1 MISSWISYLS
11 TSSTWMSTEA
21 SILKKNRR
29 KKTKCENESARW
41 SGQNDQKNV
50 CVCALGF
57 WCMCGWVLVCC
68 LLCRDHLSYP
78 ETEKGGEKNKS
89 GGIQSSFRFWRS
101 YKLTVN
107 WILVTIFFT
116 TLARNSKTNPKFN
129 KIRKNKTTNNN

>member
-1 MISSWISYLS
+1 MI
-11 TSSTWMSTEA
+11 
-21 SILKKNRR
+21 R
-29 KKTKCENESARW
+29 KMC
-41 SGQNDQKNV
+41 V
-50 CVCALGF
+50 CVRWVSDVCVGGCLCA
-57 WCMCGWVLVCC
+57 V
-68 LLCRDHLSYP
+68 LCRDHLSYP

>member
-1 MISSWISYLS
+1 MI
-11 TSSTWMSTEA
+11 
-21 SILKKNRR
+21 R
-29 KKTKCENESARW
+29 KMC
-41 SGQNDQKNV
+41 V
-50 CVCALGF
+50 CVGF
-57 WCMCGWVLVCC
+57 LKYVWVGACVV
-68 LLCRDHLSYP
+68 LCVEIISAILNTDP